1 MHPEVTKQDYKSFAE
16 RYYQSEEEATDL
28 IEFYNANDGNI
39 KKILEFIM
47 CSRNEDVPRYIAF
60 YESKIKDKV
69 IENFPAFK
77 KSKIAVEL
85 IADERV
91 EAKAEKNKLKK

>member
-1 MHPEVTKQDYKSFAE
+1 
-16 RYYQSEEEATDL
+16 
-28 IEFYNANDGNI
+28 
-39 KKILEFIM
+39 M

-85 IADERV
+85 MADERV